1 MEFLSPSRDG
11 RVERKD
17 EITDGLDI
25 GLVRDTTDPFVLPG
39 LTGIV
44 RH

>member
-17 EITDGLDI
+17 EIMDGIEI
-25 GLVRDTTDPFVLPG
+25 GLVRNTTDPLVLSG